1 MRTETNDPS
10 PADTN
15 GKTGAGANDRLR
27 PGAVASSA
35 GPAAEEF
42 PRASDSA
49 AWTPTDL
56 GRSPGWLHDFTPNEL
71 TELAE
76 LSGTAL
82 RGEPPSASQRSFLA
96 WQMARTGREL
106 QSGLGFRILRGLPVE
121 ELTEQEAAATF
132 MALSRRLGE
141 PMEQSRGVTL
151 AHVRA
156 DEDNNP
162 HGLGFRAA
170 GALPFHADL
179 EDVIGFLCL
188 RPARCGGARRFASAA
203 TVYNILAAD
212 YPEHLR
218 VLTRPLHVALQEPH
232 PDHGHRW
239 TRLPFVSVR
248 DGVFNA
254 CAWPVHIK
262 RARRLAG
269 VPELTGAQNR
279 ALEVFNEVADQ
290 VAVSLEL
297 RPGDVEYFNN
307 HVVLHSRTP
316 FAGDGS
322 ERHLLRVWLS
332 MTDFRPL
339 HPEHPIRLRRE
350 GKGRVPAA

>member
-1 MRTETNDPS
+1 MRD
-10 PADTN
+10 DT
-15 GKTGAGANDRLR
+15 KALSTD
-27 PGAVASSA
+27 SSTQ
-35 GPAAEEF
+35 EF
-42 PRASDSA
+42 PRASDPA
-49 AWTPTDL
+49 AWAPGDL
-56 GRSPGWLHDFTPNEL
+56 GRSPARLHDFTPNEL
-71 TELAE
+71 RE
-76 LSGTAL
+76 LSAVSRAAL
-82 RGEPPSASQRSFLA
+82 HGEPPSVREGSFLG

-106 QSGLGFRILRGLPVE
+106 RSGVGFRILRGLPVH
-121 ELTEQEAAATF
+121 ELTAEQAAAAF
-132 MALSRRLGE
+132 MALSRCLGA

-156 DEDNNP
+156 EADNNP
-162 HGLGFRAA
+162 HGLGFRTA
-170 GALPFHADL
+170 GTLPFHADL

-188 RPARCGGARRFASAA
+188 RAARGGGTRRFASAA
-203 TVYNILAAD
+203 TVYNIMAAD
-212 YPEHLR
+212 HPDQLR
-218 VLTRPLHVALQEPH
+218 VLTRPFHVALQEPH

-254 CAWPVHIK
+254 CAYPVHIK

-269 VPELTGAQNR
+269 VPELTAAQNR
-279 ALEVFNEVADQ
+279 ALEVFNEVADG

-307 HVVLHSRTP
+307 HVVLHSRTR

-332 MTDFRPL
+332 LAGFRPL
-339 HPEHPIRLRRE
+339 HPEHPISLRRR
-350 GKGRVPAA
+350 GKERASAA